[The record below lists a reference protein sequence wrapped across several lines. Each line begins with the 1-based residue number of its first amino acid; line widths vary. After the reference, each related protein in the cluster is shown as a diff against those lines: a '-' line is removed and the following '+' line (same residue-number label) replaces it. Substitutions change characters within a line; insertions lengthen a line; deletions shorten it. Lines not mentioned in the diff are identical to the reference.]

1 MPRLPKPSPA
11 LIVSL
16 VALFF
21 ALGGSAYAIGSKE
34 FSAQPR
40 CATGAVRGVA
50 LITGTKTDISSL
62 SSSNYT
68 SAPSLFGY
76 RWSCTGGAIL
86 VKKAAGVLGGVDV
99 KFAGNPSSVAIV
111 SSAASGTANGGSVSR
126 QPDGAFR
133 VVMGGSGVTAPGQ
146 WQPQWN
152 IPFVIVLL

>member
-34 FSAQPR
+34 FSAQQR
-40 CATGAVRGVA
+40 CATGAVRGIA
-50 LITGTKTDISSL
+50 LITGAKTDLSSL
-62 SSSNYT
+62 SSANYT

-76 RWSCTGGAIL
+76 RWSCAGHAIL
-86 VKKAAGVLGGVDV
+86 VRKDARAQGVDV
-99 KFAGNPSSVAIV
+99 KFVGNPATVAVV
-111 SSAASGTANGGSVSR
+111 SSAASGVANGGSVSR
-126 QPDGAFR
+126 QPDGSFL
-133 VVMGGSGVTAPGQ
+133 VVMGGSNTGATGP

-152 IPFVIVLL
+152 VPFVIVLL